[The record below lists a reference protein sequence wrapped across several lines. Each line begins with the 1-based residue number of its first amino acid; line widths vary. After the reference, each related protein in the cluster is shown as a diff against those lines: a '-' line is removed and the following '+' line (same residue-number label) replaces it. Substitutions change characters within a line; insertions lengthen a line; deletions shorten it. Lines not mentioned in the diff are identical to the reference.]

1 MFTKMLG
8 EMMMLQELSNDDKKT
23 HACNSHGAEG
33 SGEGNLHKQDK
44 AGCHGSWPTILM
56 STAP

>member
-23 HACNSHGAEG
+23 HARKLG
-33 SGEGNLHKQDK
+33 K
-44 AGCHGSWPTILM
+44 ALVKLISVCCQ
-56 STAP
+56 